1 MALTVEQIAAA
12 EDDKALF
19 DLLAAELQRLLP
31 EEVREDPEQY
41 YATLSSMPPR
51 TARHG
56 GNLLLRCQHD
66 HGQPG
71 LALWQSERSAR
82 RWRNA

>member
-1 MALTVEQIAAA
+1 MALTVEQITAA

-41 YATLSSMPPR
+41 YR
-51 TARHG
+51 C
-56 GNLLLRCQHD
+56 LLYTSRCV
-66 HGQPG
+66 
-71 LALWQSERSAR
+71 
-82 RWRNA
+82 